1 MEKHQQT
8 SLTIIKK
15 SKENRNTCF
24 RIMYSNKYWKPN
36 VNTNEGDHVETTE
49 KSMIEAGIQLIRS
62 HVFSICGALM
72 TKEPREIIIYMK
84 HVSPT
89 EIEEFEKRQT
99 VEKVEYKRYKE
110 EGNESARTF
119 NGFRH
124 NGEVFGITRA
134 LQALEIKSIG
144 DTGISKVK
152 AYWKEINFN
161 GISRAG
167 LVLSNLPREEIPDK
181 IEENCL

>member
-1 MEKHQQT
+1 MKRQQRT
-8 SLTIIKK
+8 NRTIIEK
-15 SKENRNTCF
+15 SKEVRDTCF
-24 RIMYSNKYWKPN
+24 RIMYSNNYWKPN
-36 VNTNEGDHVETTE
+36 VNTNEGDHVEATE
-49 KSMIEAGIQLIRS
+49 KSLIESGIQLIKS

-161 GISRAG
+161 GISRVG